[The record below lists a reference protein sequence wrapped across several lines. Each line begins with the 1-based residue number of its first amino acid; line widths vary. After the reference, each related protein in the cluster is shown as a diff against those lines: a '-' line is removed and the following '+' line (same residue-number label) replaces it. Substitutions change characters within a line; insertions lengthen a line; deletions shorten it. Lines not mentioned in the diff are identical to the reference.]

1 MSNNLRIVVHTI
13 LLILM
18 FVLSDT
24 AVLSADQHLQ
34 NTDPQELP
42 LTISL
47 HERFDGLKRPP
58 YNSSTRCT
66 PIFLQ
71 KRVAPPVIRSTTG
84 E

>member
-47 HERFDGLKRPP
+47 HERF
-58 YNSSTRCT
+58 T
-66 PIFLQ
+66 
-71 KRVAPPVIRSTTG
+71 A
-84 E
+84 